1 MDDLA
6 RIRADPASPAGQ
18 ELLRGLLARPLTAL
32 AASAHDAA
40 ASDNDAGVLARMLSD
55 VAQHQAPDQRAAAKA
70 GAAHTEE
77 LADFLVRLGEAARE
91 GFGGPVAW

>member
-1 MDDLA
+1 
-6 RIRADPASPAGQ
+6 
-18 ELLRGLLARPLTAL
+18 
-32 AASAHDAA
+32 
-40 ASDNDAGVLARMLSD
+40 MLSD